1 MPEYG
6 LPSQRDAEG
15 NLQAVEHT
23 FEFDDQEV
31 TIKLVPPTFTQLEEY
46 EDMGE
51 NVSTDELRTI
61 IDKHLAKPDLKP
73 GEMTVREVE
82 CYVQGIVDYDAAGS
96 DLAQA
101 AQEELAERESAP
113 GN

>member
-1 MPEYG
+1 MPDYG
-6 LPSQRDAEG
+6 LPTQRDAEG

-31 TIKLVPPTFTQLEEY
+31 AIKLVPPTFTQLEAY

-61 IDKHLAKPDLKP
+61 IDEHLVKPDHNP
-73 GEMTVREVE
+73 GEMTVREVQ
-82 CYVQGIVDYDAAGS
+82 CYVQGIVDYNADDS